1 MSEQPGR
8 PSDQP
13 DQQPGEVPPPHYGQ
27 YGSGYGE
34 QPTEPG
40 AATAP
45 GAGAPSYGHP
55 APSYGQQPPPAQP
68 GYGQQPPPPQP
79 GYGQPGPQQGHPPAY
94 GQPRGE
100 MSPQDQR
107 LWACLA
113 HVSAIVAGLLLSGL
127 SAYFLYLG
135 AVGPLVLFFVFR
147 ERGAFVRRQVV
158 EALNF
163 QILLTIV
170 YVALILLTVV
180 TLFVGAI
187 LTVPLLVV
195 VGVVGL
201 VFEIIAAVK
210 ANQGVDYRYPVNWRL
225 VK

>member
-1 MSEQPGR
+1 
-8 PSDQP
+8 
-13 DQQPGEVPPPHYGQ
+13 
-27 YGSGYGE
+27 
-34 QPTEPG
+34 
-40 AATAP
+40 
-45 GAGAPSYGHP
+45 
-55 APSYGQQPPPAQP
+55 
-68 GYGQQPPPPQP
+68 
-79 GYGQPGPQQGHPPAY
+79 
-94 GQPRGE
+94 